1 MAAKKKAKSAAPA
14 PSDVPAFM
22 AALKHP
28 LKAEVE
34 TLRQAILGASTGVQE
49 EIKWNAPSFF
59 VEEHFATFNLR
70 GKADIMLVLHRGAK
84 VKKDAPPMNIKD
96 PLGLLTWLAPD
107 RATVRFTSADE
118 VRAGK
123 AALQAVVRQWIKQM

>member
-1 MAAKKKAKSAAPA
+1 MPAKKKAKIAASVPA
-14 PSDVPAFM
+14 DVPAFM

-70 GKADIMLVLHRGAK
+70 GKADILLVLHRGAR
-84 VKKDAPPMNIKD
+84 VKKDAPPMAIKD

-107 RATVRFTSADE
+107 RCTVRFTSAAE

-123 AALQAVVRQWIKQM
+123 AALQAVVKQWIKQM